1 MASEPEEVDVEGVAA
16 VAYWRTAAVLR
27 RAALQHGSRRDALVE
42 AMFSERFVSVVTNQK
57 CTFVTC
63 FRNNCLTGHGSASS
77 LVKSVQQ
84 HDEDHDCNA
93 LARTAIHP
101 ESRSNGFYLQMDSR
115 VAIRIREISTQGKSR
130 QCSQMLLFS
139 FSCRQKA
146 SQLRPVCSSS
156 RRLASGIRRES
167 SVLRYC
173 V

>member
-1 MASEPEEVDVEGVAA
+1 MASEPEEVDAAA
-16 VAYWRTAAVLR
+16 VAYWRKAAVLR

-42 AMFSERFVSVVTNQK
+42 AMFPERFVSVVTSKK
-57 CTFVTC
+57 CTFMTC

-84 HDEDHDCNA
+84 HDEEGSCNA

-101 ESRSNGFYLQMDSR
+101 ESRSNGFYVQMDSR
-115 VAIRIREISTQGKSR
+115 VAIGIRAISTKGRSK

-139 FSCRQKA
+139 FPYPEKA
-146 SQLRPVCSSS
+146 SQLRPVCSGS
-156 RRLASGIRRES
+156 RRLASEIRRES